1 MVFENYAKTTGRTG
15 RVVTVVMLV
24 VIDTRPIA
32 RLPAGGIAKA
42 VVAGVMWLIRLWHR
56 HNCRRHRDE
65 VEHLLHIARHD
76 THH

>member
-42 VVAGVMWLIRLWHR
+42 VVAGVM
-56 HNCRRHRDE
+56 CMEPRRHQR
-65 VEHLLHIARHD
+65 
-76 THH
+76 